1 MKRNAGSLLTLIF
14 ALVLTSCGKTNPL
27 TSAVQGSS
35 DTVSQQR
42 QQVESLQRVVA
53 DLNDSLAALQNN
65 PKIDSKPAQ
74 KSSETLPVE
83 TEFDMPL
90 NPEEPETLSAAAS
103 FVPTEESETDATTD
117 SELDLD
123 QDLDLAEPLA
133 VLDETTSSQERTPTT
148 SRSKRKEKRLHIDVY
163 DGYGSTSLLLVS
175 GRLFADRALD
185 AVEEKDSR
193 FKNLVKTSRRFVLN
207 EAEKVWVRVELGQ
220 RVREV
225 QTSEDGAFEAVF
237 ENLQDLPL
245 GLHAARVSLSS
256 RNLKAY
262 QAGLGT
268 GNFILHSPDS
278 HRLGIISDIDDTILR
293 TNATSKVQ
301 MLKTIFLSNYK
312 TQEPVIG
319 MSDLFKAIHHGPEG
333 DGYEAT
339 HYVSSSPDNLY
350 SRINLFL
357 DYRNFP
363 QGSIDLKNIGLGK
376 GTDSLFDHEHYKIG
390 KIRKILQTYP
400 SRRYILFGDSGEHD
414 PEIYRQVVKEFPNQ
428 IVAVYIHNVT
438 EDDPFATRFQGQML
452 FSDPDKV
459 KKDLLNRG
467 LIHAY

>member
-1 MKRNAGSLLTLIF
+1 MKRNAGLLLSLILAF
-14 ALVLTSCGKTNPL
+14 VLSGCGQTNPV
-27 TSAVQGSS
+27 TSAVLESS
-35 DTVSQQR
+35 DTALGAR
-42 QQVESLQRVVA
+42 QKVESLQRVVS
-53 DLNDSLAALQNN
+53 DLNHAVTALQNT
-65 PKIDSKPAQ
+65 PKIDSKQAP

-90 NPEEPETLSAAAS
+90 NPEERDDLSAAAS
-103 FVPTEESETDATTD
+103 FVTEEEA
-117 SELDLD
+117 ELDLD
-123 QDLDLAEPLA
+123 PDLDPNLDLVEPATL
-133 VLDETTSSQERTPTT
+133 LEPTTSHPDSGRTS

-163 DGYGSTSLLLVS
+163 DGYGSTSHLLVS
-175 GRLFADRALD
+175 GRLFSDRALD

-225 QTSEDGAFEAVF
+225 QTSEDGAFEAIF
-237 ENLQDLPL
+237 EDLQDLPL

-278 HRLGIISDIDDTILR
+278 NRLGIISDIDDTILR

-312 TQEPVIG
+312 TQLPVSG

-414 PEIYRQVVKEFPNQ
+414 PEIYRQVVKEFPEQ

-438 EDDPFATRFQGQML
+438 EDDPFHTRFQGQML

-467 LIHAY
+467 LIRAY

>member
-1 MKRNAGSLLTLIF
+1 MKRKATSLLVLLLGL
-14 ALVLTSCGKTNPL
+14 ALFGCGKNLSVNSAPL
-27 TSAVQGSS
+27 ASS
-35 DTVSQQR
+35 DTVAAKMQQL
-42 QQVESLQRVVA
+42 ESLQRAVA
-53 DLNDSLAALQNN
+53 DLNRTLPQTQ
-65 PKIDSKPAQ
+65 PKPNMDSKE
-74 KSSETLPVE
+74 SHTLSEELPVE
-83 TEFDMPL
+83 IQSDMSL
-90 NPEEPETLSAAAS
+90 NPEEIEVPYESSALL
-103 FVPTEESETDATTD
+103 PTDASESAVEANLSLGTD
-117 SELDLD
+117 ESKVNPESANEDSSSREL
-123 QDLDLAEPLA
+123 
-133 VLDETTSSQERTPTT
+133 
-148 SRSKRKEKRLHIDVY
+148 RSKRKVKRLHIDVY
-163 DGYGSTSLLLVS
+163 DGYGSSARLLVG
-175 GRLFADRALD
+175 GRLFSDRALD

-207 EAEKVWVRVELGQ
+207 EAEQVWVRVELGQ

-225 QTSEDGAFEAVF
+225 QTSDDGAFEAVF
-237 ENLQDLPL
+237 ENLHDLPL
-245 GLHAARVSLSS
+245 GLHAAKVSLSN

-262 QAGLGT
+262 QAVSSS

-278 HRLGIISDIDDTILR
+278 NRLGVISDIDDTILR

-312 TQEPVIG
+312 TQLPVSG

-400 SRRYILFGDSGEHD
+400 ARRYILFGDSGEHD
-414 PEIYRQVVKEFPNQ
+414 PEIYRQVAKEFPKQ

-438 EDDPFATRFQGQML
+438 EEDPFDSRFQGQML